1 MNSRQ
6 RIRIT
11 VFRANSPEEEE
22 KRTVRQ
28 RFQITS
34 VRNRYT
40 VKNALVGWLIIFTM
54 FGPLEYY
61 LYNFAGY
68 SLYYALFQGIL
79 VASLSPSIL
88 IIYQRFRGS
97 NVKASSPMDI
107 SVEK

>member
-11 VFRANSPEEEE
+11 AFRANSPDEEE
-22 KRTVRQ
+22 KWTIRQ

-40 VKNALVGWLIIFTM
+40 VKNALVGWVILFM
-54 FGPLEYY
+54 AFGPLEYF

-68 SLYYALFQGIL
+68 SLYFTLFQGIF
-79 VASLSPSIL
+79 VASFSQSIL
-88 IIYQRFRGS
+88 FIYQRFRGS
-97 NVKASSPMDI
+97 KIKTTSPMDI

>member
-11 VFRANSPEEEE
+11 VFRANSPDEEE
-22 KRTVRQ
+22 KWTVRQ

-40 VKNALVGWLIIFTM
+40 VKNALVGWVILFM
-54 FGPLEYY
+54 AFGPLEYF

-68 SLYYALFQGIL
+68 SLYFTLFQGIF
-79 VASLSPSIL
+79 VASFSQSIL

-97 NVKASSPMDI
+97 KIKTTSPMDI